1 MVLKKSFGV
10 LQRIGKSLMLPVALL
25 PAAGLLM
32 GIGILLQNVNMV
44 ENIPILSNGNIQL
57 IADIMSSSGNI
68 ILTNL
73 PLIFAVG
80 VAIGMSKGEG
90 VAALAAIIGFLIMN
104 VTMGKVLGVTQADIA
119 NTVIYTNVLGIPTIQ
134 MGVFGGILIGLVA
147 AYIYQKF
154 YNIEL
159 PEFLGFFSG
168 KRSVPIITAVAGLF
182 IGVLMAQ
189 VWPSIQNFLLEFS
202 RRVINSNEALSALI
216 FGIVER
222 SLIPFG
228 LHHIWY
234 TPFWYQFGEYTN
246 IAGQLIIGDQA
257 IFFEQLRDGVELT
270 AGTFMA
276 GKYPFMMFGL
286 PAAALAMYHEAD
298 DYNKKK
304 VLGILFSAALTSFL
318 TGITEPIEFMFLFVA
333 PALFTIHCIFA
344 GLSFMIMDILKV
356 RIGVTFSGGL
366 IDFILLG
373 VLPNRTNW
381 VLVIIVGL
389 IFAIIYYIGFRF
401 IIRKLN
407 LKTPG
412 REREDNEI
420 DIDFSGGELAKKVII
435 ALGGV
440 DNIKYLDACITRI
453 RITVKDLNLVNRSR
467 IRSLGAVDL
476 MIIADNIQAIFG
488 PNSDILKEQIKDIIE
503 GREIKVK
510 KKNKIEKL
518 KKGKVLEDKIM
529 IPVSGKLMRIE
540 ETPDEI
546 FSMKLIGDGFSIN
559 PVENILI
566 SPIDGKV
573 LNISPTNHSITI
585 RGNNGYDIFIHIGI
599 DSINLKGEG
608 FKRLINEGDII
619 SQGDELIEFPL
630 EIMKERIKS
639 PVIPIIFKGL
649 SKEKY
654 IYFKNEGFVMTG
666 DITKVKI
673 HEKNK

>member
-1 MVLKKSFGV
+1 MILKKSFGV

-32 GIGILLQNVNMV
+32 GIGMLLQNANMI
-44 ENIPILSNGNIQL
+44 ENVPILSNSNIQL

-68 ILTNL
+68 IFTNL

-90 VAALAAIIGFLIMN
+90 VSALAAIIGFLIMN
-104 VTMGKVLGVTQADIA
+104 VTIGKVLGITQTDIG

-134 MGVFGGILIGLVA
+134 MGVFGGILIGLAA

-182 IGVLMAQ
+182 IGILMAQ
-189 VWPSIQNFLLEFS
+189 VWPPIQNFLLEFS

-222 SLIPFG
+222 ALIPFG

-246 IAGQLIIGDQA
+246 IAGQLIIGDQS
-257 IFFEQLRDGVELT
+257 IFFEQLKDGVELT

-298 DYNKKK
+298 DDNKKK
-304 VLGILFSAALTSFL
+304 VSGILFSAALTSFL

-333 PALFTIHCIFA
+333 PALFAIHCIFA
-344 GLSFMIMDILKV
+344 GLSFMIMEILKV

-381 VLVIIVGL
+381 VLVVLVGL
-389 IFAIIYYIGFRF
+389 IFAIVYYIGFRF
-401 IIRKLN
+401 IIKKLN

-412 REREDNEI
+412 REREGNEI

-440 DNIKYLDACITRI
+440 GNIKYLDACITRI
-453 RITVKDLNLVNRSR
+453 RITVRDLNLVNRSR
-467 IRSLGAVDL
+467 IRSLGAVEL

-488 PNSDILKEQIKDIIE
+488 PNSDILKEQMKDIIE

-510 KKNKIEKL
+510 KKNKIENL

-529 IPVSGKLMRIE
+529 IPVSGRLMRIE

-546 FSMKLIGDGFSIN
+546 FSMKLIGDGFTIN

-585 RGNNGYDIFIHIGI
+585 RGNDGYDIFIHIGI

-608 FKRLINEGDII
+608 FKSLTNEGDII

-630 EIMKERIKS
+630 EIMKEKIKS

-654 IYFKNEGFVMTG
+654 IYFKNEGFVMAG
-666 DITKVKI
+666 DVSKVKI